1 MSHKWEETGHF
12 WPLRHEEV
20 ATWAP
25 WRQRSLQVIRRS
37 PFGRH
42 LVAMAT
48 ESLQKNQVGRHLG
61 LPWRPPLQVAT
72 SFKQGKVATY
82 GRHGDL
88 DVASGDPFTLCRV
101 ATYGRHGDL
110 EVQVATSTPFA
121 HGRHLL
127 DGEKDDFHG
136 DLLI

>member
-1 MSHKWEETGHF
+1 MKMSHKWEETGHF
-12 WPLRHEEV
+12 RHLDMRRSLHGCHDDRGFSKSSEGHHLG
-20 ATWAP
+20 ATWSP
-25 WRQRSLQVIRRS
+25 WQQKASKRIRI
-37 PFGRH
+37 GH
-42 LVAMAT
+42 
-48 ESLQKNQVGRHLG
+48 HLG
-61 LPWRPPLQVAT
+61 SPWRPPLQVAT

-88 DVASGDPFTLCRV
+88 
-101 ATYGRHGDL
+101 
-110 EVQVATSTPFA
+110 EVQVGTSTPFA

>member
-1 MSHKWEETGHF
+1 MG
-12 WPLRHEEV
+12 
-20 ATWAP
+20 
-25 WRQRSLQVIRRS
+25 
-37 PFGRH
+37 
-42 LVAMAT
+42 AMAT
-48 ESLQKNQVGRHLG
+48 EESPSHQKVAIWAPLGRHG
-61 LPWRPPLQVAT
+61 DRRPPKESGLVAT
-72 SFKQGKVATY
+72 W

-88 DVASGDPFTLCRV
+88 DAASGDPFTLCRV